1 MKDGKDAEISP
12 TKKMM
17 QVGRKPSM
25 AMGGEKSSLQIHL
38 PDPACHSNSF

>member
-25 AMGGEKSSLQIHL
+25 AMGGREIITTNTLTRPSMSLK
-38 PDPACHSNSF
+38 